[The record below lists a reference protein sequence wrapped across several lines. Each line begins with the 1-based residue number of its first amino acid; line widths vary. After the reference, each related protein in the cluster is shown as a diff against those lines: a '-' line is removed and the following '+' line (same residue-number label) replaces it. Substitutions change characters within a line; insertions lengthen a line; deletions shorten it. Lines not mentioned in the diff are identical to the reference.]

1 MEAVCWCAA
10 QALSHYGR
18 HIGLSRK
25 HSDAH
30 FTVFIHRAEEG
41 AADIRARQLFK
52 KKQAEEHKCHLPGA
66 LWLISIRYV
75 EDLRT
80 ALLLLLQA
88 CCPALLLKHDRVL
101 APRWRYVLT

>member
-52 KKQAEEHKCHLPGA
+52 KKNK
-66 LWLISIRYV
+66 
-75 EDLRT
+75 LRNINVT
-80 ALLLLLQA
+80 YQ
-88 CCPALLLKHDRVL
+88 VL
-101 APRWRYVLT
+101 CG